1 MTAASVRHQTN
12 PPFTWK
18 PPPRKNSIDN
28 KSNSPQYLGV
38 ASLYLQQLGNDFESG
53 PLKGKI
59 VHGGNFMP
67 AKKKAAK
74 KKKH

>member
-1 MTAASVRHQTN
+1 METYST
-12 PPFTWK
+12 
-18 PPPRKNSIDN
+18 KNSVDN
-28 KSNSPQYLGV
+28 QTNSPQYLGV
-38 ASLYLQQLGNDFESG
+38 ESLPPLQLGIDFDSRA
-53 PLKGKI
+53 PFKGKI

>member
-1 MTAASVRHQTN
+1 MRTSSA
-12 PPFTWK
+12 
-18 PPPRKNSIDN
+18 KNSIDN
-28 KSNSPQYLGV
+28 ESNSPQYLGV
-38 ASLYLQQLGNDFESG
+38 ASLHLPQLGNDFEFG
-53 PLKGKI
+53 PPFKGKI

>member
-1 MTAASVRHQTN
+1 MGTSRS
-12 PPFTWK
+12 
-18 PPPRKNSIDN
+18 KNYVDI
-28 KSNSPQYLGV
+28 KTNSPQYLGV
-38 ASLYLQQLGNDFESG
+38 ASLFLLQLGNEFESG
-53 PLKGKI
+53 PPFKGKI

>member
-1 MTAASVRHQTN
+1 METSRL
-12 PPFTWK
+12 
-18 PPPRKNSIDN
+18 KNSIDN

-38 ASLYLQQLGNDFESG
+38 GLLLLLQLGIDFEIRA
-53 PLKGKI
+53 PFKGKI

>member
-1 MTAASVRHQTN
+1 METSTM
-12 PPFTWK
+12 
-18 PPPRKNSIDN
+18 KNSIDN
-28 KSNSPQYLGV
+28 ESNSPQYLGV
-38 ASLYLQQLGNDFESG
+38 ESSPLLQLGYDFESRV
-53 PLKGKI
+53 PFKGKI